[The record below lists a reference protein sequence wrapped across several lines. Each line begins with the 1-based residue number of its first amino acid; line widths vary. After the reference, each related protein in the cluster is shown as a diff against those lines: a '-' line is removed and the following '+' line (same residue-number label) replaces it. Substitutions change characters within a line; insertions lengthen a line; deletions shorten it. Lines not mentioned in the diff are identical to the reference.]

1 MPRQHARPALTAVF
15 AEPATADGFLPLLEQ
30 IHASYE
36 LRPATELETTDLT
49 AYTAVVVLAD
59 GYRQAE
65 PQPVKLGRE
74 AADKLTAFVR
84 AGGRCYV
91 EYAVGLVP
99 TAAPRP
105 KSFERIYVP
114 QPSALTT
121 LPPLTILDEQQ
132 SWLLPVDPPAEAIEL
147 LSYGRVA
154 GVYDAVYGPPPQS
167 FPALLEIPIG
177 DGRLFFATTAFSNFK
192 HGHYRL
198 TSRWETLV
206 RGLLISLQDNP
217 DEITAALATATVRT
231 SPRAWAASGTPA
243 RLLVSAPAGKPVTAD
258 VPLTEISP
266 GEWESEP
273 LELADG
279 EHVFTVISG
288 EGDWQSAATARL
300 VVSSREKRYERM
312 LKRCFDWTESA
323 GMLYGQPDGSAGIA
337 EGFMSEIHP
346 DGSHPFRDYR
356 RGDCYVESAYAYQ
369 LYADYT
375 GDKSYET
382 IAGNLMRLVLDGMQ
396 ILDRTAVYGS
406 WETREYWKT
415 LVEMDNLFSDDDG
428 WISAMVLENGIRR
441 GHDGTVAQGLRG
453 AETLIRTA
461 HGELGLQPNPWRTPS
476 YLIGQ
481 GWDTIARTPLT
492 ENLDVSAHWQSTPQ
506 TAYLLAYAATS
517 DRRYLDVAMRGL
529 DHMVAEFP
537 RMRLE
542 TSRTAEYIR
551 FLLPLIAAYHYT
563 KEQRYRDVI
572 MRIGEFLHE
581 HRDPESGALPEW
593 DGRNPT
599 SNAAYGE
606 DEQSIVQRNGD
617 TVTDQLYTV
626 GFAAMFLP
634 MAFHVTGEQL
644 FDDLATGVLDYL
656 SRIQIDDDSPLSGA
670 WMRSFDFAHWEYS
683 GSNADIGWG
692 PYCVETGWQNAPIL
706 IGAMLKLTGRE
717 FFPPVGD
724 RQDLSSRV
732 TAEFDAILH
741 PTPMP
746 TEPPAAG
753 GQVVASQLLN
763 TVQIFWRGAD
773 DRVSHTYVDAK
784 VGVGPWDRHD
794 TQPVGGNPVA
804 VDNPATGA
812 VEVYVRDTSGRLV
825 HTYIHKDTGRGPWRQ
840 VGDLVFQGD
849 PALLFDDGANEVE
862 VYVLGSDNCI
872 HHTSALDL
880 RHGYTPWERI
890 RPVRF
895 SGSPTIVR
903 NRTTGRAEIYAI
915 DAAGILR
922 HTYKINRD
930 HVGWRPVTDLKL
942 TGTPAAA
949 YNPRTKQVELFA
961 LDEHGTVHHGQFGG
975 EWKSLGSFAATGR
988 LRAVD
993 NPTAGSITVVARSRD
1008 GQLCHWNGGTWT
1020 ALGTGT
1026 VGDPA
1031 VAYHPGLQEVE
1042 IYATTVDGQLA
1053 RATLS
1058 GDGFVTV
1065 GSATGL
1071 HTADV

>member
-1 MPRQHARPALTAVF
+1 MTRNPGQSLTTIGVFRIFLARATTVATVSSSSPPRGSPRP
-15 AEPATADGFLPLLEQ
+15 
-30 IHASYE
+30 
-36 LRPATELETTDLT
+36 
-49 AYTAVVVLAD
+49 LAD
-59 GYRQAE
+59 GYRQPE
-65 PQPVKLGRE
+65 PQPTKLGRE
-74 AADKLTAFVR
+74 AADNLTAFVR
-84 AGGRCYV
+84 AGGRCFV
-91 EYAVGLVP
+91 EYATGLVP
-99 TAAPRP
+99 TSAPRP
-105 KSFERIYVP
+105 CGFERIYVP
-114 QPSALTT
+114 QPSALAT

-132 SWLLPVDPPAEAIEL
+132 SWLLPVEAPADAAEL

-154 GVYDAVYGPPPQS
+154 GVYHAVYGPSRQS
-167 FPALLEIPIG
+167 SPALLDIPLG

-198 TSRWETLV
+198 TSRWEALV
-206 RGLLISLQDNP
+206 RGLLISLQDNA
-217 DEITAALATATVRT
+217 DEITTSLATATVRT
-231 SPRAWAASGTPA
+231 SPRTWAVSGTPT

-258 VPLTEISP
+258 VPLSEMSP
-266 GEWESEP
+266 GEWQSEP

-279 EHVFTVISG
+279 EHVFTVCSG
-288 EGDWQSAATARL
+288 EGDWQSTTTTRL
-300 VVSSREKRYERM
+300 VVSSRERRYEQM
-312 LKRCFDWTESA
+312 LKRCFDWYQAA
-323 GMLYGQPDGSAGIA
+323 GMFYDQPDGSAGIA
-337 EGFMSEIHP
+337 EGFMSEVRP
-346 DGSHPFRDYR
+346 DGSHPFRTNR
-356 RGDCYVESAYAYQ
+356 RGDCYVENAYAFQ

-375 GDKSYET
+375 GDKGYAT

-406 WETREYWKT
+406 WETREYWNT

-441 GHDGTVAQGLRG
+441 GHDGTIAQGLRG
-453 AETLIRTA
+453 AETLIRTS
-461 HGELGLQPNPWRTPS
+461 HSELGLQPNPWRTPS

-481 GWDTIARTPLT
+481 GWEAIARTPLS

-517 DRRYLDVAMRGL
+517 DRRYLDVATRGL

-563 KEQRYRDVI
+563 KEQRYRNVI
-572 MRIGEFLHE
+572 MRIGEFLQE
-581 HRDPESGALPEW
+581 HRDPETGALPEW
-593 DGRNPT
+593 DGRNPS

-606 DEQSIVQRNGD
+606 DEQSIVQENGD
-617 TVTDQLYTV
+617 TVTDQLYTI

-634 MAFHVTGEQL
+634 MAFQVTGEQL

-670 WMRSFDFAHWEYS
+670 WMRSFDFKHWEYS

-717 FFPPVGD
+717 FFPPMAE
-724 RQDLSSRV
+724 RQQLSSKV
-732 TAEFDAILH
+732 TAEFDTILH
-741 PTPMP
+741 PTSIPA
-746 TEPPAAG
+746 EPAAAG
-753 GQVVASQLLN
+753 AQVVASQLLN

-773 DRVSHTYVDAK
+773 DRMSHTYVDGQS
-784 VGVGPWDRHD
+784 GVGPWDRHN
-794 TQPVGGNPVA
+794 TQPVAGNPVA
-804 VDNPATGA
+804 VDNRATGA
-812 VEVYVRDTSGRLV
+812 VEVYARDTSGRLV
-825 HTYIHKDTGRGPWRQ
+825 HTYIHQDTGRGPWRQ
-840 VGDLVFQGD
+840 IGEQVFQGD

-862 VYVLGSDNCI
+862 IYVLGDDERI

-880 RHGYTPWERI
+880 RNGYTPWETV

-895 SGSPTIVR
+895 SGSPAIVR

-915 DAAGILR
+915 DAAGVLR
-922 HTYKINRD
+922 RTYKINRD
-930 HVGWRPVTDLKL
+930 HVGWRPVTDQKL
-942 TGTPAAA
+942 TGTPAAV
-949 YNPRTKQVELFA
+949 YNPRTERIELFA
-961 LDEHGTVHHGQFGG
+961 LDEHGTVHHGQLDG
-975 EWKSLGSFAATGR
+975 EWRTLGSFAATGR

-993 NPTAGSITVVARSRD
+993 NPATTTITVVARSRD
-1008 GQLCHWNGGTWT
+1008 GRLYQWNGDVWT
-1020 ALGTGT
+1020 ALEGETI
-1026 VGDPA
+1026 GDPA
-1031 VAYHPGLQEVE
+1031 VAYHPGLREVE
-1042 IYATTVDGQLA
+1042 VYATTPDGQLA
-1053 RATLS
+1053 RAGLS

-1071 HTADV
+1071 QTAVL